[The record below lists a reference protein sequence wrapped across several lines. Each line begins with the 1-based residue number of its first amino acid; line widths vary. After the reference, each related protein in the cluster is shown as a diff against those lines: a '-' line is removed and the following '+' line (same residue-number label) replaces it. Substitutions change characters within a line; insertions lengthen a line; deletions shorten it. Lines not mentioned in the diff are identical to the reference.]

1 MKYRVGFPGWKIA
14 SNLGVSVHL
23 RVNIFYDEESH
34 SYWAESPDLDG
45 LVVSGADLDTLKTE
59 ALAAA
64 RELLEL
70 QLRTKPKAT
79 ADFHMG
85 SAIPA

>member
-1 MKYRVGFPGWKIA
+1 MRYRVGVPGWKIA
-14 SNLGVSVHL
+14 SKIGMSVHL
-23 RVNIFYDEESH
+23 RVNISFDEESR

-45 LVVSGADLDTLKTE
+45 LVVSGTDLDDLKSE

-70 QLRTKPKAT
+70 ELHTKPRAT

-85 SAIPA
+85 IAVPA

>member
-1 MKYRVGFPGWKIA
+1 MKYRVGIPGWKLA
-14 SNLGVSVHL
+14 SRLGASVHL
-23 RVNIFYDEESH
+23 RVNIFYDDESH

-45 LVVSGADLDTLKTE
+45 LVVSGTDLDDLKAE

-70 QLRTKPKAT
+70 QLTTKPRAT
-79 ADFHMG
+79 ADFHMDF
-85 SAIPA
+85 AVPA